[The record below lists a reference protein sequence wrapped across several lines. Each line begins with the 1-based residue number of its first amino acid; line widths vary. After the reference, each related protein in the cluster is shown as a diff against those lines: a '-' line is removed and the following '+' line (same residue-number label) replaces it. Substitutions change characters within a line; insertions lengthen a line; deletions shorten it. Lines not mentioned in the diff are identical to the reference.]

1 VLTSGV
7 DGTVRAWDA
16 GTGAAGV
23 VLTGLPGP
31 AALALTPDGSRL
43 VTVAGGE
50 AQVWVWDTADLVS
63 LARSRVDRM
72 LTATECEQYGII
84 DCPPA

>member
-1 VLTSGV
+1 
-7 DGTVRAWDA
+7 
-16 GTGAAGV
+16 
-23 VLTGLPGP
+23 
-31 AALALTPDGSRL
+31 
-43 VTVAGGE
+43 
-50 AQVWVWDTADLVS
+50 VWVWDTADLVS